1 MNLPLI
7 IGGAVGLAVLLLV
20 MGIRRTVQ
28 PTGSLEERIEGW
40 LQAGGTEAS
49 RAKFD
54 IEEALSGT
62 LLGTVEEV
70 VAKRDFAATLKEDL
84 ARADLSLTV
93 TEYLLIRGAV
103 IVLAF
108 LIGFLLQRNLL
119 VGLMMGAAGAFLPTL
134 YVRSRQS
141 RRLKAF
147 DSQLPDVLDHLQGS
161 LRAGY
166 GLLQAVEWVSR
177 QIPNPAGMEFDRVL
191 REVQLGRT
199 LLDALDSMVRRIPSD
214 DLALIITAIK
224 IQYEVGG
231 SLAEVLE
238 TVAHTI
244 RERVRIH
251 REIRV
256 LTSQQRYSGYVL
268 IALPIGL
275 AAFLM
280 LVNPEY
286 EMRLF
291 EPGPTLCIP
300 IGAVLMMVVGYIL
313 MRRIVEIEV

>member
-7 IGGAVGLAVLLLV
+7 IGGAVGLAVILLV

-40 LQAGGTEAS
+40 LQAGGTEADRS
-49 RAKFD
+49 KFD
-54 IEEALSGT
+54 IEEALAGT

-70 VAKRDFAATLKEDL
+70 VTRRDFAATLKEDL
-84 ARADLSLTV
+84 ARADLTLTV

-103 IVLAF
+103 IVVAF

-119 VGLMMGAAGAFLPTL
+119 VALVTGAGGAFLPTL

-147 DSQLPDVLDHLQGS
+147 DGQLPDVLDHLQGS

-177 QIPNPAGMEFDRVL
+177 QIPDPAGMEFERVL

-238 TVAHTI
+238 TVSHTI
-244 RERVRIH
+244 RERVRIY

-275 AAFLM
+275 AAFLVV
-280 LVNPEY
+280 VNPEY

-300 IGAVLMMVVGYIL
+300 IGAAIMMVIGYII
-313 MRRIVEIEV
+313 MRKIVEIEV

>member
-1 MNLPLI
+1 MDFALI
-7 IGGAVGLAVLLLV
+7 IGGAVALAIILLFMGL
-20 MGIRRTVQ
+20 RRSVE
-28 PTGSLEERIEGW
+28 PRGSLEERIESW
-40 LQAGGTEAS
+40 LQAGSTEQGGS
-49 RAKFD
+49 KFD
-54 IEEALSGT
+54 LEEALAGT
-62 LLGTVEEV
+62 LLGTVEQAV
-70 VAKRDFAATLKEDL
+70 SKRDFAATVKEDL

-93 TEYLLIRGAV
+93 TEYLLIRAAIAV
-103 IVLAF
+103 VAF
-108 LIGFLLQRNLL
+108 LIGFFLQRSLL
-119 VGLMMGAAGAFLPTL
+119 VGLVLGIGGGFLPTL
-134 YVRSRQS
+134 YIRSRQS
-141 RRLKAF
+141 RRLRAF
-147 DSQLPDVLDHLQGS
+147 DGQLPDVLDHLQGS

-177 QIPNPAGMEFDRVL
+177 QIPDPAGMEFDRVV

-214 DLALIITAIK
+214 DLALIITAVK

-238 TVAHTI
+238 TVAYTI

-275 AAFLM
+275 AIFLM
-280 LVNPEY
+280 VVNPDY

-300 IGAVLMMVVGYIL
+300 IGAVIMMVVGYIL
-313 MRRIVEIEV
+313 MRKIVEIEV

>member
-40 LQAGGTEAS
+40 LQAGGTDAS
-49 RAKFD
+49 RTKFD
-54 IEEALSGT
+54 IEEAFAGT

-84 ARADLSLTV
+84 ARADLTLTV

-103 IVLAF
+103 IVVAF

-119 VGLMMGAAGAFLPTL
+119 VGLMMGAGGAFLPTL
-134 YVRSRQS
+134 YIRSRQS

>member
-1 MNLPLI
+1 MDFTLI
-7 IGGAVGLAVLLLV
+7 IGGAVALTVILLFMGLSRALEP
-20 MGIRRTVQ
+20 R
-28 PTGSLEERIEGW
+28 GSLEQRIEGW
-40 LQAGGTEAS
+40 LQAGGTDAS
-49 RAKFD
+49 ATKFD
-54 IEEALSGT
+54 VEEAIAGT
-62 LLGTVEEV
+62 LLGTVEKA

-84 ARADLSLTV
+84 ARADLTLTV
-93 TEYLLIRGAV
+93 TEYLLIRAAITV
-103 IVLAF
+103 VAF
-108 LIGFLLQRNLL
+108 LIGFFLQRNVL
-119 VGLMMGAAGAFLPTL
+119 VGVVTGAGGLFLPTL
-134 YVRSRQS
+134 YIRSRQS

-147 DSQLPDVLDHLQGS
+147 DGQLPDVLDHLQGS

-177 QIPNPAGMEFDRVL
+177 QIPDPAGLEFDRVV

-214 DLALIITAIK
+214 DLALIITAVK

-238 TVAHTI
+238 TVSHTI
-244 RERVRIH
+244 RERVRIQ
-251 REIRV
+251 REIQV
-256 LTSQQRYSGYVL
+256 LTAQQRLSGYVL
-268 IALPIGL
+268 LALPIGL

-280 LVNPEY
+280 VFNPEY

-300 IGAVLMMVVGYIL
+300 IGAAVMMVVGYLI
-313 MRRIVEIEV
+313 MRKIVEIEV

>member
-7 IGGAVGLAVLLLV
+7 IGGAVGLAVILLV
-20 MGIRRTVQ
+20 TGIRRALK

-40 LQAGGTEAS
+40 LQAGGTEAA
-49 RAKFD
+49 RTKFD
-54 IEEALSGT
+54 IEEAIAGT
-62 LLGTVEEV
+62 LLGAVDEV
-70 VAKRDFAATLKEDL
+70 VARRDFATTMKEDL
-84 ARADLSLTV
+84 ARADLTLTV
-93 TEYLLIRGAV
+93 TEYLLIRAAV
-103 IVLAF
+103 IVVAF
-108 LIGFLLQRNLL
+108 LIGYLLQDSLL
-119 VGLMMGAAGAFLPTL
+119 VGLVTGAAGAFLPTL

-147 DSQLPDVLDHLQGS
+147 DGQLPDVLDHLQGS

-177 QIPNPAGMEFDRVL
+177 QIPDPAGMEFERVL

-214 DLALIITAIK
+214 DLALIITAVK

-238 TVAHTI
+238 TVAYTI

-280 LVNPEY
+280 VVNPEY

-300 IGAVLMMVVGYIL
+300 IAAVIMMVVGYIL
-313 MRRIVEIEV
+313 MRKIVEIEV

>member
-7 IGGAVGLAVLLLV
+7 IGGAVGLAVILLV

-40 LQAGGTEAS
+40 LQAGGTEADRS
-49 RAKFD
+49 KFD
-54 IEEALSGT
+54 IEEALAGT

-70 VAKRDFAATLKEDL
+70 VTRRDFAATLKEDL
-84 ARADLSLTV
+84 ARADLTLTV

-103 IVLAF
+103 IVVAF

-119 VGLMMGAAGAFLPTL
+119 VALVTGAGGAFLPTL

-147 DSQLPDVLDHLQGS
+147 DGQLPDVLDHLQGS

-177 QIPNPAGMEFDRVL
+177 QIPNPAGLEFERVL

-238 TVAHTI
+238 TVSHTI
-244 RERVRIH
+244 RERVRIY

-300 IGAVLMMVVGYIL
+300 IGAVVMMVVGYIL